1 MRIMV
6 TEDVP
11 GAGAAIAREL
21 TGAGHE
27 VVRCHEG
34 GHGGLCIGLA
44 TQQTCPLDAG
54 ALDVAIAVRE
64 AEPDLTAQEHGLLCA
79 LRRRV
84 PVAVVTEAPVT
95 PLGPLAVRIASA
107 NVAEA
112 CAAVANGRQSGHET
126 AIRRSLWAMPQL
138 ALVPGEHVTARVHRA
153 GRRLLVDVQ
162 VPSEAAASFHSAI
175 ADRAARAVRV
185 YDPDAAQIDI
195 TVTGAL
201 PSQSELQQLLG

>member
-11 GAGAAIAREL
+11 GAGAAVARQL
-21 TGAGHE
+21 AGAGHE

-34 GHGGLCIGLA
+34 GHGGLCVGLA
-44 TQQTCPLDAG
+44 SQETCPLDAG
-54 ALDVAIAVRE
+54 VLDVAVAVRE
-64 AEPDLTAQEHGLLCA
+64 SEPDLTAQEHGLLCA

-95 PLGPLAVRIASA
+95 PLGTLAVRIASSD
-107 NVAEA
+107 VAEA
-112 CAAVANGRQSGHET
+112 CEAVANGRQSGHET

-138 ALVPGEHVTARVHRA
+138 ALIPGEQVVARVHRH
-153 GRRLLVDVQ
+153 GRRLLVEVQ
-162 VPSEAAASFHSAI
+162 VPSEAAVRYQSAI

-201 PSQSELQQLLG
+201 ANQPGLQQLLA